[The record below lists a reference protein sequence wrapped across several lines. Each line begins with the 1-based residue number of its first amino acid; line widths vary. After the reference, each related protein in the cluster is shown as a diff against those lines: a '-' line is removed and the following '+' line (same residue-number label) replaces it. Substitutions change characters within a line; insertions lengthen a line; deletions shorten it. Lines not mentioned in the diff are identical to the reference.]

1 MSVVT
6 FQDLPMAGPSSRL
19 TLSSLEKGN
28 TFPGSQNRPIGRLL
42 TR

>member
-6 FQDLPMAGPSSRL
+6 FQDLPWQASSRL
-19 TLSSLEKGN
+19 TLSLLEMGN
-28 TFPGSQNRPIGRLL
+28 TFPASQNRPIGRLL